1 MSLDTH
7 FLQFSGSRSINQTE
21 LAKLTKLTRNTIH
34 SLHQGKGNLQNL
46 LKVMDTLGLQFMG
59 RGLSGGDNIGKQV
72 ETLRKRK
79 KLSQTTLG
87 EQAGVTRQTIDK
99 LEKKCIGRVDTLS
112 AIFDALGLKV
122 KLVPVHERKR
132 FTENAANSSTSDEWY
147 TPNSLLNILYESI
160 DDIFDLDP
168 CSPTRNAEKA
178 PVKARKHYTQKNDG
192 LSLPWHGVVFMNPP
206 YSDVSTWTKK
216 AMESTEAGQAKTV
229 IGLVPARTDTRWW
242 NNHCAGK
249 ADILFLQG
257 RLKFGTQTNS
267 APFPSALI
275 FWNAE
280 AELIAA
286 VQKGIPSFHMP
297 KLKNV
302 AE

>member
-1 MSLDTH
+1 MPLDTH
-7 FLQFSGSRSINQTE
+7 FLQYSGSRSISQTE
-21 LAKLTKLTRNTIH
+21 LAKLTKLTRNTIG
-34 SLHQGKGNLQNL
+34 SLHLSKGNLQNL
-46 LKVMDTLGLQFMG
+46 LKVMDVLELQFSG
-59 RGLSGGDNIGKQV
+59 RGLPGGENIGKQV
-72 ETLRKRK
+72 ETLRKRQ

-87 EQAGVTRQTIDK
+87 KQAGVTRQTIDK
-99 LEKKCIGRVDTLS
+99 LEKQCIGRVDTLS
-112 AIFDALGLKV
+112 AIFDALGLNV
-122 KLVPVHERKR
+122 KLALVAERKR

-147 TPNSLLNILYESI
+147 TPKNLLNILYEAM

-178 PVKARKHYTQKNDG
+178 PVKARTYYTQKNDG